1 MFESLDRSFKS
12 KVIVASCC
20 VGIGFFLYRRRPN
33 YFDGCKDWSYFPT
46 CLNASMTTPE
56 PATVATPEPAKEPAN
71 VQANVPENEPTKEPE
86 KESIKS
92 PGVNH
97 D

>member
-1 MFESLDRSFKS
+1 MLESLDRSFKS

-20 VGIGFFLYRRRPN
+20 VGIGFFLYRRHSN

-46 CLNASMTTPE
+46 CLNDSMAPPE
-56 PATVATPEPAKEPAN
+56 PTNVAAPEPAKDPAKE
-71 VQANVPENEPTKEPE
+71 PENEAA

-92 PGVNH
+92 PDVNH